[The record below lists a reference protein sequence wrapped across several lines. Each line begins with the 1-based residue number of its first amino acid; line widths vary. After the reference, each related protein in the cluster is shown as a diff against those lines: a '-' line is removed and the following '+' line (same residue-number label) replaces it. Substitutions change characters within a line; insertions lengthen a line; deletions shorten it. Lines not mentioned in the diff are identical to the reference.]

1 MAQHNMARHKQREMA
16 VTAMPGLNA
25 VKRCAIYTRKSTDEG
40 LEQDFNSL
48 QAQREACEA
57 YVESQRHEGWTL
69 IKTSYDDG
77 GYSGGSMER
86 PGLRALLAD
95 IDAGRI
101 DTVVVYK
108 VDRLTRALSDF
119 AKMVDSFDRH
129 AVSFVSVTQAFNT
142 TTSMGRLT
150 LNVLLSFAQFEREV
164 GAERVRDKVAA
175 SRKKGMWMGG
185 TVPQGYRVENR
196 KLVVDPPE
204 AKCVRLIFE
213 LYLTCGSTTALLTE
227 LNRRGVCSAVRV
239 SQAGRS
245 SGGVAFGTGSI
256 DYLLHNRVYVGE
268 VVHKGEVYPGE
279 HDAILDQGL
288 FDAVQQKLASQAR
301 PKRGRRLLSQSLVTN
316 LLTGLIFDS
325 NGNRMSPTRANK
337 RCVRYRYYT
346 SRALAEGRKADVGN
360 PARVSAPVIEAAVLD
375 AIRGNID
382 RCDTGSAI
390 KAIEPPS
397 DDTLVATHLR
407 RVLVH
412 PDKLMLEMSGS
423 IHPASASDTID
434 PATEKET
441 MAIRN
446 VVVSWSPEQKRPK
459 QVILE
464 AGGTLT
470 GNADADDNRRRLA
483 HAIQSG
489 RNWLAELASGST
501 DSIDHIAIREG
512 KHLRTIRTTIA
523 LAFLEP
529 DMTEQLISH
538 GLPAHWTLS
547 DVARRLPRLWSD
559 QRKMLAN

>member
-1 MAQHNMARHKQREMA
+1 MYEVTVLDDGYLWNGSKHTSLSTIARLITGTHWNGWRFFGIDQSRSQQAKAKAAKHGCDPQKTGMDAA
-16 VTAMPGLNA
+16 VTTRLNA
-25 VKRCAIYTRKSTDEG
+25 VQP
-40 LEQDFNSL
+40 EQ
-48 QAQREACEA
+48 
-57 YVESQRHEGWTL
+57 
-69 IKTSYDDG
+69 
-77 GYSGGSMER
+77 
-86 PGLRALLAD
+86 
-95 IDAGRI
+95 
-101 DTVVVYK
+101 
-108 VDRLTRALSDF
+108 
-119 AKMVDSFDRH
+119 
-129 AVSFVSVTQAFNT
+129 
-142 TTSMGRLT
+142 
-150 LNVLLSFAQFEREV
+150 
-164 GAERVRDKVAA
+164 
-175 SRKKGMWMGG
+175 G
-185 TVPQGYRVENR
+185 TV
-196 KLVVDPPE
+196 L
-204 AKCVRLIFE
+204 
-213 LYLTCGSTTALLTE
+213 
-227 LNRRGVCSAVRV
+227 
-239 SQAGRS
+239 
-245 SGGVAFGTGSI
+245 
-256 DYLLHNRVYVGE
+256 
-268 VVHKGEVYPGE
+268 
-279 HDAILDQGL
+279 
-288 FDAVQQKLASQAR
+288 LASQVDLAQISAAQ
-301 PKRGRRLLSQSLVTN
+301 RLVAHIPDRYASSAPEQSLMARF
-316 LLTGLIFDS
+316 TGLIFDS

-337 RCVRYRYYT
+337 RGVRYRYYT

-382 RCDTGSAI
+382 SNDTGSAI
-390 KAIEPPS
+390 KALEPPS

-407 RVLVH
+407 RVVVH
-412 PDKLMLEMSGS
+412 ADKLTLEICGS

-446 VVVSWSPEQKRPK
+446 LIVSWSPEQKRPK
-459 QVILE
+459 QVIME

-501 DSIDHIAIREG
+501 ESIDHIAIREG